1 MGAKHV
7 GTAISVKEAAFML
20 RKVTASAALGLILI
34 TLVGCANPPETI
46 QVPKG
51 TELVL
56 ALTQPLSTTKDTV
69 GMSFTAASI
78 KEVAINGH
86 KIVASGDTFK
96 GIISH
101 MVKPGTDTSA
111 SMTLDFQDAL
121 GPDGKPRPI
130 HAQPI
135 MLEASSDTTVAM
147 PKVIGAESGSGQEPV
162 MVPAVQG
169 NIVLP
174 EGTTFSVFIVEPT
187 ELPVLTD

>member
-1 MGAKHV
+1 
-7 GTAISVKEAAFML
+7 ML
-20 RKVTASAALGLILI
+20 RKVTASAGLGLILI
-34 TLVGCANPPETI
+34 TLVGCANPPETV

-56 ALTQPLSTTKDTV
+56 ALTQPLSTARDTV
-69 GMSFTAASI
+69 GTSFTATSV
-78 KEVAINGH
+78 KQVAINGH

-96 GIISH
+96 GIISD

-111 SMTLDFQDAL
+111 AMTLDFQDAL

-135 MLEASSDTTVAM
+135 MLEASSDTTVSM
-147 PKVIGAESGSGQEPV
+147 PKVIGAAGGSGQEPV
-162 MVPAVQG
+162 TVPAAQG

-174 EGTTFSVFIVEPT
+174 EGTTFSVYIVEPT